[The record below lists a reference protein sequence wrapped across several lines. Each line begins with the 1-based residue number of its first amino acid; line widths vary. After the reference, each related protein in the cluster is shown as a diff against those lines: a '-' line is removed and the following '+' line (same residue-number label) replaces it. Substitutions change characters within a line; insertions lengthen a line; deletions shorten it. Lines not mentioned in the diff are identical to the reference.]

1 MSNRQLTQKVVNTF
15 VRGLITERG
24 ELTFPPDASVDELNC
39 DLRREGFRRRR
50 EAVAIETSNSLSTFT
65 TATSDLIWNGTWL
78 NVGGVNDKEYE
89 VVQVGSKLYFY
100 DKVDAPFSGSE
111 VTGQNVD
118 LSAFEFAGSEGV
130 GNFRCQF
137 ASLNGLCV
145 VANPAMDTVFLK
157 EDATTGNITATKID
171 IFTRDFLYLSDRQE
185 LLEELSPD
193 SAADEKRKYDT
204 YNSGWVGEKGD
215 AALNSYIAAEGAYP
229 ALNLPWFSGKD
240 ANGNFSVASWNQI
253 QAGSTLM
260 GNGHFILDF
269 FNKNR
274 NVKGLTTIAPDT
286 EPSRFQTVAAF
297 SGRIFYAGLRSSLN
311 SGTILFSRQLDALS
325 NSTSVDSSGLGECYQ
340 VNDPTSEEL
349 SDVLDTDGGSIRIQE
364 AYNIRKLH
372 VFNNSLFIFAEN
384 GVWQIKGIDDVFR
397 ATSFSVAKLTG
408 VGIDGEQSFCS
419 ANGIPF
425 WWSEFGIHT
434 IGFDQQSFQAAENN
448 ISIDTIQ
455 TFFDAIDL
463 DKRREVISRYD
474 PINQR
479 IFWMYPSDGETVKS
493 KYNKVLVLDI
503 PLQAF
508 YPWTI
513 SDQASNT
520 NYVVGMIY
528 YTGIGSTQETFD
540 VFSAGDDVTT
550 SAGDDVVSD
559 QVGGFDTG
567 SPAIVLLVRDGTTG
581 SLTMA
586 QFNGEDF
593 LDWGDANYSSFAEA
607 GHDFMGSMSLKKNV
621 LVLDVKCRV
630 TEEGFTGNET
640 DGYEAIR
647 PSSVIVKS
655 FWDFATTAANSQQGY
670 RLKGPIVV
678 DSNDLATFPY
688 PETVVSTKLKI
699 RGKGESVRLRFE
711 SEQGKDFVLL
721 GFGYVVAS
729 NTGL

>member
-15 VRGLITERG
+15 VRGLVTERG

-118 LSAFEFAGSEGV
+118 LSSFEFAGSEGV
-130 GNFRCQF
+130 SNFRCQF

-349 SDVLDTDGGSIRIQE
+349 SDVLDTDGGSIQIQE

-607 GHDFMGSMSLKKNV
+607 GHDFMGSMTLKKNV

-678 DSNDLATFPY
+678 DSSDLATFPY

>member
-1 MSNRQLTQKVVNTF
+1 MSNRQLSQKVVNTF
-15 VRGLITERG
+15 VRGLVTERG

-89 VVQVGSKLYFY
+89 VVQVGAKLYFY

-130 GNFRCQF
+130 SNFRCQF

-157 EDATTGNITATKID
+157 EDQTTGNITATKID

-215 AALNSYIAAEGAYP
+215 AALNSYIASEGAYP

-240 ANGNFSVASWNQI
+240 ANGDFNVVNWNQI

-274 NVKGLTTIAPDT
+274 NKKGLTTIAPDT

-463 DKRREVISRYD
+463 DKRREVISKYD

-479 IFWMYPSDGETVKS
+479 IFWLYPSDGETVKS

-513 SDQASNT
+513 SDQESDT

-540 VFSAGDDVTT
+540 VFSSGDDVTT

-567 SPAIVLLVRDGTTG
+567 SPAIVLLVRDGATG

-593 LDWGDANYSSFAEA
+593 LDWGDTNYSSFAEA
-607 GHDFMGSMSLKKNV
+607 GHDFMGAMTLKKNV

-630 TEEGFTGNET
+630 TETGFTGDET

>member
-1 MSNRQLTQKVVNTF
+1 LSNRQLTQKVVNTF
-15 VRGLITERG
+15 VRGLVTERG

-118 LSAFEFAGSEGV
+118 LSSFEFAGSEGV
-130 GNFRCQF
+130 SNFRCQF

-349 SDVLDTDGGSIRIQE
+349 SDVLDTDGGSIQIQE

-520 NYVVGMIY
+520 DYVVGMIY

-607 GHDFMGSMSLKKNV
+607 GHDFMGSMTLKKNV

-678 DSNDLATFPY
+678 DSSDLATFPY